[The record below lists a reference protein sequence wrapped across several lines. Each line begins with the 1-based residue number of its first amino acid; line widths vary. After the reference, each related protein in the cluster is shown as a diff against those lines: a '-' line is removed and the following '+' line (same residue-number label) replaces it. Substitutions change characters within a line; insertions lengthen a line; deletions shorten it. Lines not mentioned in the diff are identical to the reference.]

1 MNLDKLKGKM
11 RENNLSQEELAK
23 KIGLSLSA
31 FNNKINGKVNF
42 DIKEA
47 EAIGTILNLTDDE
60 KINIFLG

>member
-11 RENNLSQEELAK
+11 RENNLSQEEVAK